1 MKLKPVVLAMMAVGL
16 ALPAAAADYRYLDG
30 GVVDRDGSDTGVRMA
45 GSGELTAPLA
55 AFGEVVDAGQY
66 EQLSAGL
73 MFHTPFATG
82 LDFNAG
88 ATLEAV
94 DTGGQDDTGYG
105 ARAGLRWQVP
115 QSNGLEL
122 NPEVRHVVVFNDVI
136 TSFRAG
142 ALFPVAPRFNLLGAL
157 QAGDDDRV
165 ELGMR
170 YSFGTPRNTR
180 PSY

>member
-1 MKLKPVVLAMMAVGL
+1 MKLKPVVMALMTAGL

-45 GSGELTAPLA
+45 GSGELTPPLA

-94 DTGGQDDTGYG
+94 DTGNRDDTGYG
-105 ARAGLRWQVP
+105 ARAGLRWHVP

-170 YSFGTPRNTR
+170 YSFGAPSGTR
-180 PSY
+180 SSY